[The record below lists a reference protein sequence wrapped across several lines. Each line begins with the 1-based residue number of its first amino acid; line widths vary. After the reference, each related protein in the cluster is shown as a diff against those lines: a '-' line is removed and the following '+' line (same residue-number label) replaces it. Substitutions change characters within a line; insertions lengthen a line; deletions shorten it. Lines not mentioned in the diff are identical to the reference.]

1 MELSY
6 QLVEILWRCH
16 DDLTMLLRRVYQK
29 AEPWR
34 VICACSKCARCMAGG
49 RSFGVTG
56 VLHMKIPT
64 GTIYMR

>member
-1 MELSY
+1 MALF
-6 QLVEILWRCH
+6 EIFQHCH
-16 DDLTMLLRRVYQK
+16 GDLTMLLRRVYQK

-34 VICACSKCARCMAGG
+34 VICASSKCARRMAGG